1 MINVI
6 FNHFS
11 YCMTI
16 LITLLKNFQ
25 EKKLILI
32 LIKIKTKHKTISEI
46 EKCLNHGIFSTYQ
59 ILILHYLIPRYQ
71 PQS

>member
-11 YCMTI
+11 YCTTI

-46 EKCLNHGIFSTYQ
+46 EKYLNHVFSTYQ
-59 ILILHYLIPRYQ
+59 ILILHYLISRYQ